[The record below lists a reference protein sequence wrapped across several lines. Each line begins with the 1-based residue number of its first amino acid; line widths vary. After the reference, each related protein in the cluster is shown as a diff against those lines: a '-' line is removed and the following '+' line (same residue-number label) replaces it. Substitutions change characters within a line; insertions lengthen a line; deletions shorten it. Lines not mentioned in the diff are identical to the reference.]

1 VEGGANSAIIGQT
14 VTIDVVVYNNGTT
27 DENFQIAVS
36 WGSVQVTT
44 KNFTLAHG
52 QSSQNQPFMLTW
64 DTSIYLAGT
73 NPISV
78 AGTNPISA
86 QVSQAKGET
95 NINDNNLTGPSFTL
109 SAPSQGFSATT
120 IAAIVGGVGVA
131 AVGGGLFFLRR
142 RRKPAAQ
149 LSAQKN

>member
-1 VEGGANSAIIGQT
+1 VEGGANSATIGQT

-64 DTSIYLAGT
+64 DTSIYL
-73 NPISV
+73 